1 MGCFKYSLSPDYIV
15 RYWDK
20 RNENI
25 VIKEEQKEKKEVS
38 EKSKSNLNIGYKR
51 NSELSLTSKKEIIK
65 RIKWINEIGE
75 IKNYKTKSGNIIQ
88 YKTSMITLTL
98 PIKVENTPKEI
109 TKIVLGNFITL
120 MRKISG
126 MNNYVWKLELQKNGN
141 VHYHIITDVDIDY
154 HYIKKIWN
162 NSLNLLEIID
172 KYSAKQKRK
181 RFVDY
186 ENERIEEYK
195 KYKKIGKLSPNQ
207 IKNEIKRTWEI
218 GTKTNWREPNT
229 INIKRIQLDYNIAGY
244 VAKYISK
251 EESNGE
257 INEKEIG
264 RLWSSSSNLSKIKLI
279 GKDIQDMLQFVYDY
293 SYQVYRKKEF
303 IHNYF
308 SIIKISIN
316 WMINLDDEIKDRYKK
331 ALESINLIS
340 SKKFD
345 LFTKFDRSSYV

>member
-75 IKNYKTKSGNIIQ
+75 IKNYKTKSGNIFQ

-120 MRKISG
+120 MRKVSG

-207 IKNEIKRTWEI
+207 IKN
-218 GTKTNWREPNT
+218 
-229 INIKRIQLDYNIAGY
+229 
-244 VAKYISK
+244 
-251 EESNGE
+251 
-257 INEKEIG
+257 
-264 RLWSSSSNLSKIKLI
+264 
-279 GKDIQDMLQFVYDY
+279 
-293 SYQVYRKKEF
+293 
-303 IHNYF
+303 
-308 SIIKISIN
+308 
-316 WMINLDDEIKDRYKK
+316 
-331 ALESINLIS
+331 
-340 SKKFD
+340 
-345 LFTKFDRSSYV
+345 